1 MANMGLLT
9 NYSGVIL
16 LVLWATV
23 WKGLALWFAG
33 KHRQKAWFVVLFIFN
48 TLGILPII
56 YLAFFSKTA
65 YVRKIDLK
73 TPKVRR
79 SKTRRSKNKKKKPRR
94 KAKRRTK
101 RKTKRKPKRKTKRKS
116 RRRRRR

>member
-1 MANMGLLT
+1 MANIGLLA

-33 KHRQKAWFVVLFIFN
+33 KHRQKAWFVVLFLFN

-65 YVRKIDLK
+65 YIRKIDVK
-73 TPKVRR
+73 TPKIRRPKIRR
-79 SKTRRSKNKKKKPRR
+79 SSKKKKKPKR
-94 KAKRRTK
+94 KAKRTTK
-101 RKTKRKPKRKTKRKS
+101 RKTKRKAARKS
-116 RRRRRR
+116 RRRRR